1 MSLAVF
7 GFNMLL
13 RTTGLHPKA
22 NYFFS
27 VETEGNP
34 VLDLFYSRI
43 PYPWLYELPSILI
56 LLPYMLLITAG
67 FAFADRKK
75 DPVS

>member
-1 MSLAVF
+1 MF
-7 GFNMLL
+7 HFDF
-13 RTTGLHPKA
+13 T
-22 NYFFS
+22 F
-27 VETEGNP
+27 
-34 VLDLFYSRI
+34 
-43 PYPWLYELPSILI
+43 PSILI